1 MVQHHERILVVED
14 ETDVREALAI
24 FFETEGYDVLQAAN
38 GKEAL
43 ALLGASPTVCLI
55 LLDLFMPVMDGWAF
69 RRAQLADA
77 RLAAIPVI
85 VISADRLAVEK
96 AKDLGARGCHL
107 KPIDFDRLRTDVDA
121 HC

>member
-1 MVQHHERILVVED
+1 MVPPREQILIVED

-24 FFETEGYDVLQAAN
+24 FFEAEGYDVLQAAN
-38 GKEAL
+38 GEEAL
-43 ALLGASPTVCLI
+43 ALLDRAPAVCLI
-55 LLDLFMPVMDGWAF
+55 LLDLFMPVMDAWGF
-69 RRAQLADA
+69 RRAQLADP

-85 VISADRLAVEK
+85 VISADRFAAEK
-96 AKDLGARGCHL
+96 AESLGARGCHL